1 MKLFRLAIFALLSPI
16 AAQAQ
21 QMLTLEDAIQ
31 QGITKQYSIQISR
44 QRERIAANENSLGNA
59 GFLPTI
65 TGSANKNYT
74 ISGLDQSFF
83 GGVFPYSGR
92 GQARVAGCA
101 SSLPSCTR

>member
-1 MKLFRLAIFALLSPI
+1 MKPFRLALFALLSPI

-44 QRERIAANENSLGNA
+44 QKERIASNENSLGNA

-65 TGSANKNYT
+65 TGTATKNYT
-74 ISGLDQSFF
+74 PIASTANANAFKITVKGLQN
-83 GGVFPYSGR
+83 
-92 GQARVAGCA
+92 ARNI
-101 SSLPSCTR
+101 LFIYFNKFII